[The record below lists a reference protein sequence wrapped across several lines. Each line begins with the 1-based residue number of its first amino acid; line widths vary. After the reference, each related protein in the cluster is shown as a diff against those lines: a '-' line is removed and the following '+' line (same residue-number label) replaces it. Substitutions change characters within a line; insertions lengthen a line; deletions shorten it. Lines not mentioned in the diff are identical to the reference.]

1 MIITSYGVGATSTWT
16 YPAGM
21 NETADAQG
29 GSQAFEMNWVLQAAP
44 ASGISKTATSS
55 STGYGN
61 AHILALRRVLGS
73 FNAFETS
80 TTAGA
85 TLGVIKTKLAGTSV
99 SLATISKNA
108 PNNAVAPTFV
118 GTVNIEVLNA
128 SDNSAAPDANGCR
141 STWTLIQALTPD
153 TTFAAADNGRK
164 NISFSV
170 PNSYRDVRLR
180 MTSPPAGGPDVIIGC
195 SSDNFAIRPPAF
207 SSVTSNMTNSG
218 TTGAP
223 VTSAGGSFTITAA
236 AIAGYN
242 GTPALDNTK
251 ITAHAGAVQ
260 TGSVAGSFGAADP
273 ATGTATGST
282 FTYSEVGNFTIGVN
296 GVYDSTFTAV
306 DAPGTEC
313 TNDFSNTLVGGS
325 YGCSFGNSAASA
337 AVGRFRPD
345 HFIVTLG
352 TLTNRQALGCAAST
366 YTYGGEQWRVTFT
379 LAARNGLGTPAITQ
393 NYTTASTFAKLD
405 GTVYANFG
413 FGAVDLAD
421 ATPPLAATALT
432 ARVPSGTS
440 SGTWVGG
447 IGSFT
452 VDLAVSRAS
461 PDGPFESFRLGVLPA
476 DTDGVT
482 LRAADLNLDT
492 SVPADSNDRVLVG
505 SSKIRFGR
513 LALRNA
519 SGSQLVRLPV
529 PLETQYWNGTA
540 FITNDADNCTTLA
553 TNNVAMSNF
562 TSNLAACETANTA
575 VSAFARGRSI
585 LTLAAPGSANNGSVD
600 LAVNLGLASSGTTCT
615 TVGGGTVPAA
625 GANRAYLQGNW
636 TGGAYNVNPSARATF
651 GVYKG
656 SDEVIFIRENF

>member
-1 MIITSYGVGATSTWT
+1 
-16 YPAGM
+16 
-21 NETADAQG
+21 
-29 GSQAFEMNWVLQAAP
+29 
-44 ASGISKTATSS
+44 
-55 STGYGN
+55 
-61 AHILALRRVLGS
+61 
-73 FNAFETS
+73 
-80 TTAGA
+80 
-85 TLGVIKTKLAGTSV
+85 
-99 SLATISKNA
+99 
-108 PNNAVAPTFV
+108 
-118 GTVNIEVLNA
+118 
-128 SDNSAAPDANGCR
+128 
-141 STWTLIQALTPD
+141 
-153 TTFAAADNGRK
+153 
-164 NISFSV
+164 
-170 PNSYRDVRLR
+170 

-195 SSDNFAIRPPAF
+195 SSDNFSIRPLAF

-223 VTSAGGSFTITAA
+223 VTSAGGSFSITGV

-242 GTPALDNTK
+242 GTPAIDNTK

-306 DAPGTEC
+306 DPPGTEC

-325 YGCSFGNSAASA
+325 YGCSFGNSVASA
-337 AVGRFRPD
+337 AIGRFKPD

-352 TLTNRQALGCAAST
+352 TLTNRQALSCAPAST
-366 YTYGGEQWRVTFT
+366 YTYEGEQLRVTFT
-379 LAARNGLGTPAITQ
+379 LTARNGLGTPAITQ
-393 NYTTASTFAKLD
+393 NYTTASGFAKLD

-440 SGTWVGG
+440 SGTWVAGS
-447 IGSFT
+447 GSFT

-492 SVPADSNDRVLVG
+492 SIPADSNDRVLVG

-529 PLETQYWNGTA
+529 ALETQYWNGTA

-562 TSNLAACETANTA
+562 TSNLAAGETANTA
-575 VSAFARGRSI
+575 VSAFARARS
-585 LTLAAPGSANNGSVD
+585 
-600 LAVNLGLASSGTTCT
+600 
-615 TVGGGTVPAA
+615 
-625 GANRAYLQGNW
+625 R
-636 TGGAYNVNPSARATF
+636 
-651 GVYKG
+651 
-656 SDEVIFIRENF
+656 

>member
-1 MIITSYGVGATSTWT
+1 MTETLDFHTGRSLGPSVETSTVLQATAGATGTKTATASGAGTYGGLTHILALRPASGGGGSNTLTINKPAGVVQNDVMIASISVGPSTVTITPPAGWTLVRRTDNASGTSNSLAGYSKLAGAAEPASYDWTFSAGHTGAAGGIQAFSGADPAIDAENGQTTTSGTSHATPSVNTTFSNTMIITSYGVGATSTWSQ
-16 YPAGM
+16 PAGM

-108 PNNAVAPTFV
+108 PNNAVATTFV
-118 GTVNIEVLNA
+118 GTVKIEVLNA
-128 SDNSAAPDANGCR
+128 SDNSGASDANGCR

-153 TTFAAADNGRK
+153 TTFTAADNGRK

-223 VTSAGGSFTITAA
+223 VTSAGGSFTITGV

-242 GTPALDNTK
+242 VTPAMDNTK

-306 DAPGTEC
+306 DPPGTEC

-325 YGCSFGNSAASA
+325 YGCSFGNSAASLA
-337 AVGRFRPD
+337 IGRFRPD
-345 HFIVTLG
+345 HFIVTSP

-366 YTYGGEQWRVTFT
+366 YTYEGEQLRVTFALT
-379 LAARNGLGTPAITQ
+379 ARNGLGTPAITQ
-393 NYTTASTFAKLD
+393 NYTTASGFAKLD

-432 ARVPSGTS
+432 A
-440 SGTWVGG
+440 
-447 IGSFT
+447 
-452 VDLAVSRAS
+452 
-461 PDGPFESFRLGVLPA
+461 
-476 DTDGVT
+476 
-482 LRAADLNLDT
+482 
-492 SVPADSNDRVLVG
+492 
-505 SSKIRFGR
+505 
-513 LALRNA
+513 
-519 SGSQLVRLPV
+519 
-529 PLETQYWNGTA
+529 
-540 FITNDADNCTTLA
+540 
-553 TNNVAMSNF
+553 
-562 TSNLAACETANTA
+562 
-575 VSAFARGRSI
+575 
-585 LTLAAPGSANNGSVD
+585 
-600 LAVNLGLASSGTTCT
+600 
-615 TVGGGTVPAA
+615 
-625 GANRAYLQGNW
+625 
-636 TGGAYNVNPSARATF
+636 
-651 GVYKG
+651 
-656 SDEVIFIRENF
+656 